1 MIHLTIKYASIF
13 LLVILTIQS
22 QPVGSIEISGNKNFT
37 SSEYLSWISINSGTP
52 NFVGI
57 VDTITSRIFSNLN
70 DRGYF
75 SSEIIKIDEVINSDS
90 SLTYKIEIHE
100 DNPSYFSKFE
110 ISNLNAHDSLIFY
123 SELDFLN
130 GENFNKTEF
139 ELAISNILD
148 EYENIGFPF
157 AEIQINSMT
166 FSEIEDESQITTKLT
181 FEKNEKSTIDK
192 VEIIG
197 NDKTNNQ
204 VILRA
209 ARIFPPELYSQ
220 DKVESIPKK
229 LNRLRFFEPVNTPGY
244 YFNSSNEGVLQITV
258 QEKETN
264 NFDGIVGYVPGNENE
279 TGYFTGF
286 LNISLRNL
294 FGTGRAAAFKWHK
307 ENRNSQELEIK
318 YLEPW
323 ILGYPFNIGLG
334 FFQRKQDTTYVQ
346 SKFDGSIEFLATDDI
361 SASLL
366 FSTES
371 IVPTENENS
380 FFTVYNASILSTG
393 IRLSI
398 DSRDDVYAPTEGIYF
413 VNSYLYSKKSING
426 PAQFINS
433 DTKTEINL
441 QRLTLDF
448 SYFFEI
454 FNRQVIA
461 AGVHAREMRGD
472 FFEISDYYMLGGTTT
487 LRGYRENQFL
497 GNRTFWSNLEY
508 RYLLTPR
515 TYAYLFFDT
524 GYYLRN
530 ADESKGLIEL
540 SEFKYGYGLGLN
552 LETGLGI
559 LGVSFALGEGD
570 SFSQGKIH
578 FAIVN
583 EF

>member
-1 MIHLTIKYASIF
+1 MIHQTIKYALIF
-13 LLVILTIQS
+13 LLVILTLQS
-22 QPVGSIEISGNKNFT
+22 QPVGSVEISGNKNFT
-37 SSEYLSWISINSGTP
+37 SSEYLSWISINSGTT

-57 VDTITSRIFSNLN
+57 LDTITSRILSNLN
-70 DRGYF
+70 DRGF
-75 SSEIIKIDEVINSDS
+75 FFSEIIKVDSVINSDS
-90 SLTYKIEIHE
+90 SLTYKIEIE
-100 DNPSYFSKFE
+100 EGNPSYFSKFE
-110 ISNLNAHDSLIFY
+110 VSNLNTNDSLIFY
-123 SELDFLN
+123 SALDFLI
-130 GENFNKTEF
+130 GEFFNKTEF

-166 FSEIEDESQITTKLT
+166 FSEIEDESLITIKLT
-181 FEKNEKSTIDK
+181 LARNEKSTIDK

-197 NDKTNNQ
+197 NDKTDNQ

-318 YLEPW
+318 YMEPW

-413 VNSYLYSKKSING
+413 INSYLYSKKSING
-426 PAQFINS
+426 PAQFITS

-448 SYFFEI
+448 SYFYEI

-530 ADESKGLIEL
+530 ADESRGLIEL

>member
-1 MIHLTIKYASIF
+1 MIHQTIKYASIF
-13 LLVILTIQS
+13 LLVILTLQS
-22 QPVGSIEISGNKNFT
+22 QPVGSIEISGNQKFP

-75 SSEIIKIDEVINSDS
+75 SSEITKIDSAINSDS
-90 SLTYKIEIHE
+90 SLTYKIEIDE
-100 DNPSYFSKFE
+100 GNPSYFSKFE
-110 ISNLNAHDSLIFY
+110 ISNLSVHDSLIFY
-123 SELDFLN
+123 SELDFLI
-130 GENFNKTEF
+130 GEIFNKTEF
-139 ELAISNILD
+139 ESAISNILD

-157 AEIQINSMT
+157 AKISINSMT
-166 FSEIEDESQITTKLT
+166 FSEIEDESLVTIKLT
-181 FEKNEKSTIDK
+181 LEKNEKSTIDK

-204 VILRA
+204 VIIRA

-229 LNRLRFFEPVNTPGY
+229 LNRLRFFEQVNTPGY

-318 YLEPW
+318 YMEPW

-371 IVPTENENS
+371 IVPTENKNS

-393 IRLSI
+393 IQLSI

-426 PAQFINS
+426 PAQFITS

-448 SYFFEI
+448 SYFYEI